1 MTSNLKSS
9 TQTHASNASGDPMNW
24 LFGQLHGMFGNKLL
38 DGWRS
43 GHVIDGKDTG
53 IENMKTVWADRI
65 RANELRFS
73 DVRRGLDAAERLR
86 WPPTWGEF
94 IELCKPSICIDAA
107 LYEAIQQMQARQKGK
122 DQWSNPAIY
131 WAAVAVGEYDVMGL
145 TFSQLKPRFE
155 IALRKVLASEVLPV
169 PARFPTLVAPGAC
182 ESTREF
188 ARRRLEEL
196 LAMPLIESQSTNASI
211 DWARRIIAREMETGT
226 VPRHK
231 LDIAKEAILKATGQ
245 PA

>member
-1 MTSNLKSS
+1 MNANLESS
-9 TQTHASNASGDPMNW
+9 IHISNASVDPINW
-24 LFGQLHGMFGNKLL
+24 LFGQLHGMFGNKFL

-53 IENMKTVWADRI
+53 IENMKAIWADRI
-65 RANELRFS
+65 RANGLRLS
-73 DVRRGLDAAERLR
+73 DVRKGIEGAERLR

-94 IELCKPSICIDAA
+94 IELCKPSICVDAA

-122 DQWSNPAIY
+122 DRWSNPAIY
-131 WAAVAVGEYDVMGL
+131 WAAVAVGEYDVMRL

-169 PARFPTLVAPGAC
+169 PERFPTLVAPGAS
-182 ESTREF
+182 ESSREF
-188 ARRRLEEL
+188 ARRRLDEL
-196 LAMPLIESQSTNASI
+196 LAMPLIDARSKGASI
-211 DWARRIIAREMETGT
+211 DWARRIIEREMETGT